1 MKGYDIP
8 SGETKLSR
16 LLKTAE
22 LIQYWTTLT
31 RGQQRYIYGLALL
44 WQPREWF
51 IRDGRDSMIGDTQMQ
66 PIIIGRA

>member
-22 LIQYWTTLT
+22 LIQYWTTLP
-31 RGQQRYIYGLALL
+31 RGQQRYIYVLALL
-44 WQPREWF
+44 WQPREWLM
-51 IRDGRDSMIGDTQMQ
+51 RDGQDSIVDSTQMQ
-66 PIIIGRA
+66 PIIIGG